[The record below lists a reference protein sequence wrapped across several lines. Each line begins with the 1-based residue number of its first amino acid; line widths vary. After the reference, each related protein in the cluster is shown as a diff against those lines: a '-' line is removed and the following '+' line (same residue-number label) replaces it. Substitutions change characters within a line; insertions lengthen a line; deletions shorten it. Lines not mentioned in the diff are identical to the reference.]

1 MMNSFVLIL
10 TIFYCFDKH
19 QVLLA
24 QNQPYR
30 QYVRHPISEKK
41 YENQTLS
48 GTDDDSN
55 MCQLSVRC
63 PNAPILCKKI
73 Y

>member
-1 MMNSFVLIL
+1 MNSFSLIL
-10 TIFYCFDKH
+10 TILCCFNKH
-19 QVLLA
+19 QILFT
-24 QNQPYR
+24 QNLPYR
-30 QYVRHPISEKK
+30 HYARHPISDTV
-41 YENQTLS
+41 YQNQTLI

-73 Y
+73 D